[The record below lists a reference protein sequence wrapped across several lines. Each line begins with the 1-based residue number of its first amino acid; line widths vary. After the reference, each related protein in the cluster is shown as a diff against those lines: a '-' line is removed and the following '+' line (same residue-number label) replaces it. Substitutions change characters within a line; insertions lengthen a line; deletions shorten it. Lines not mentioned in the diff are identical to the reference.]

1 MHSCVQVVTVVI
13 DNIIDK
19 LWQELGEM
27 DMQNLLEVQRDGG
40 ERVGLCSMAV
50 LQHGQQQELLV
61 KPLVERCANDSLL

>member
-40 ERVGLCSMAV
+40 ELVGLCSMAV